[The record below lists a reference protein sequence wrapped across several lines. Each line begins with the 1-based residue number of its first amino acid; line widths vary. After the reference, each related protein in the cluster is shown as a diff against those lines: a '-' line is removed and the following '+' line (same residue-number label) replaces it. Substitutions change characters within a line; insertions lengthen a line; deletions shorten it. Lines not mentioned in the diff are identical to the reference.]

1 MTQSGCWL
9 NFCVITTRRHRNEG
23 GRYSAH
29 GGQCVACF
37 CAFVVPYL
45 FCWRAQ
51 RCICLYF
58 HLLYVRRDGV
68 GQFLYYFF
76 LFCFS
81 VAYVC
86 VAPVALMCVPMT
98 MSRAVVAAVAAA
110 DESDYIDDRDAMS
123 AMYTH
128 THTHTHTLHIHE
140 THMLSPLL
148 VRL

>member
-1 MTQSGCWL
+1 ME
-9 NFCVITTRRHRNEG
+9 V
-23 GRYSAH
+23 SALR
-29 GGQCVACF
+29 
-37 CAFVVPYL
+37 AFVRLSYHICSAGERSGVFVCISI
-45 FCWRAQ
+45 FCMFAVTVSVSFF
-51 RCICLYF
+51 II
-58 HLLYVRRDGV
+58 
-68 GQFLYYFF
+68 F